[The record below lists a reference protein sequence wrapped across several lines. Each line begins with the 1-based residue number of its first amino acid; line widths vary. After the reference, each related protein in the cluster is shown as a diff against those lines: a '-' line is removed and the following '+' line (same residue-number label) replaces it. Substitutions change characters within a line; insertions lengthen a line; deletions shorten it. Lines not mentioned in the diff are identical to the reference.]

1 MQLEGAAALTRGNW
15 RAYDQ
20 FTTVV
25 PRRPRPRIGLLK
37 TALGVVA
44 LLADWRLTALIPYGL
59 GQGEAHRGMA
69 SDLAWHERLESKTR
83 AVRLMPD
90 PEVARVGIDRPTW
103 RMVHHRAW
111 FEYELRSGFAL
122 LVGKSETRHQRGDI
136 QIAVRHR

>member
-1 MQLEGAAALTRGNW
+1 MTYKERVEAVPSAIRDDPVWRVEACRLAL
-15 RAYDQ
+15 
-20 FTTVV
+20 F
-25 PRRPRPRIGLLK
+25 
-37 TALGVVA
+37 
-44 LLADWRLTALIPYGL
+44 
-59 GQGEAHRGMA
+59 A
-69 SDLAWHERLESKTR
+69 SDLAWHERLGSKTR

-90 PEVARVGIDRPTW
+90 PEVRRVGIDRSTW